1 MKTFNKISDIPHISS
16 YTRINGDYISEN
28 SKSILF
34 KGSYS
39 QYYFPKKYIVKVIGN
54 HYDYYFI
61 KSFAVN
67 YGKMKVS

>member
-1 MKTFNKISDIPHISS
+1 MKTFNKSSDIPNINS
-16 YTRINGDYISEN
+16 YTRINGNYVSET

-34 KGSYS
+34 KGSVAK
-39 QYYFPKKYIVKVIGN
+39 YYFPKKYIVKVIGN

-67 YGKMKVS
+67 YGKVSA